1 MLKKD
6 FIIQNKV
13 GLHARPAALFVQTA
27 KKFKSN
33 IMIEKEG
40 GDKVNAKSILGVLS
54 LGAEKGAHIT
64 IEIEG
69 EDEEAAMQALTQLIG
84 SNFGEE

>member
-13 GLHARPAALFVQTA
+13 GLHARPASLLVQIA
-27 KKFKSN
+27 NKFKSN
-33 IMIEKEG
+33 IMIEKDG
-40 GDKVNAKSILGVLS
+40 NKVNAKSILGILS

-69 EDEEAAMQALTQLIG
+69 EDEEAAMQALTQLIE